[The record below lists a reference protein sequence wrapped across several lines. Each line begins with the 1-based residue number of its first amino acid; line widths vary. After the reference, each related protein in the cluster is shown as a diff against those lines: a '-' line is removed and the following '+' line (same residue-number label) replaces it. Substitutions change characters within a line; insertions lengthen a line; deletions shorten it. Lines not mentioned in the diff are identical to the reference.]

1 MWRRPP
7 VQAPVLRLEEVLT
20 EAPLPMEFA
29 EWAEPA
35 VETVAAPEPSRPLRN
50 GLPALYLLGVLAAG
64 GWLLAGYL
72 RMAQLMRKARR
83 HKADGVTWC
92 LTPCAVRPFSWG
104 RYVVLSEE
112 EFNESPL
119 VRLHERMHVAR
130 RHSIDGTLMQLVKV
144 VQWFNPAAHLL
155 VHELKQLHEYQADR
169 DVCRHPIDTKQYQRL
184 LVKKAVGAHLYALA
198 SAFSQP
204 P

>member
-1 MWRRPP
+1 MFIYLIKSGISLFVLWALYRVLLSGATFFRLCRIVLVGGTAACLLLPFVRLDVEEAP

-92 LTPCAVRPFSWG
+92 LTPCAVKPFSWG
-104 RYVVLSEE
+104 ATWC
-112 EFNESPL
+112 SP
-119 VRLHERMHVAR
+119 R
-130 RHSIDGTLMQLVKV
+130 RSSTKAHS
-144 VQWFNPAAHLL
+144 
-155 VHELKQLHEYQADR
+155 
-169 DVCRHPIDTKQYQRL
+169 
-184 LVKKAVGAHLYALA
+184 
-198 SAFSQP
+198 
-204 P
+204 